1 MAYHQSSRLT
11 TTGILALA
19 LLSSALFSGC
29 TERPEKEVSPQDP
42 IQLTIAIRSWQQS
55 KTEPMVRAMQ
65 HSGEATSSR
74 LVFLVAFLA
83 QQLGEFVTMLSG
95 QGEI

>member
-29 TERPEKEVSPQDP
+29 TERPKKEVSPQGP
-42 IQLTIAIRSWQQS
+42 SN
-55 KTEPMVRAMQ
+55 
-65 HSGEATSSR
+65 
-74 LVFLVAFLA
+74 
-83 QQLGEFVTMLSG
+83 
-95 QGEI
+95 

>member
-65 HSGEATSSR
+65 HPGEATSSR
-74 LVFLVAFLA
+74 FVF
-83 QQLGEFVTMLSG
+83 
-95 QGEI
+95 